1 MRCNLAVVKLGGSAI
16 TDKSSPETV
25 RWDVLESLSAQ
36 VASYLKAGGRLALV
50 HGGGSFG
57 HYIVSRL
64 LSERGRLG
72 PSEVSEVQREMLL
85 LGITVVNSLLSHGV
99 PVSLHT
105 AHSMCVGERS
115 CELTPMLRDLAAG
128 LTPLTYGDAV
138 LTERGGVVVSGDTIA
153 SMLASEAKA
162 DCLIYVSDVDGVI
175 GPEGKVL
182 RVVSPRDEIADI
194 TKRGVDVTGSMK
206 GKIAEAASA
215 KVANTRIVRWDSLLR
230 ALNGEEVGTRVV
242 P

>member
-1 MRCNLAVVKLGGSAI
+1 MRCSLAVVKLGGSAI

-36 VASYLKAGGRLALV
+36 VASYLEAGGRLALV

-57 HYIVSRL
+57 HYIVKKL

-72 PSEVSEVQREMLL
+72 PSEVAEVQREMLL

-99 PVSLHT
+99 PISLHA
-105 AHSMCVGERS
+105 AHSMCISERS
-115 CELTPMLRDLAAG
+115 CDLTPMLRDLAVG

-138 LTERGGVVVSGDTIA
+138 LTEGKGVVVSGDTIA
-153 SMLASEAKA
+153 SMLASKANA
-162 DCLIYVSDVDGVI
+162 DCLIYVSDVEGVI

-182 RVVSPRDEIADI
+182 RVVSPRDEIANVAA
-194 TKRGVDVTGSMK
+194 RGVDVTGSMR
-206 GKIAEAASA
+206 GKIVEAASA
-215 KVANTRIVRWDSLLR
+215 KIPNTRIVRWDMLLK
-230 ALNGEEVGTRVV
+230 ALNGEDVGTRVV